1 MQFRIFFFFLRS
13 FILHMQTAFL
23 FLVAVVAANLNVANS
38 RRFSL
43 LERDDPQEKSKGFSF
58 GSPPKSILTYA
69 SFDAGVL
76 NIPPVMLTTNFEN
89 VTLPPLGQRFDYFN
103 SSQLGNQTA
112 WLNGYKLLNFS
123 FTSPPYPD
131 LLFQPHYVTYGLSI
145 ISDELLFETFS
156 QPNPVITV
164 IDSLYGSGYI
174 ESRSFSYV
182 VNSTDDVL
190 FGEIDHG
197 KYEGPLKKFKSYHPW
212 SEDEQGFSHPTI
224 LLDGIA
230 GKNLLAYYPIPME
243 ITDGRW
249 QLPDE
254 LYYPLFD
261 HFQRTYGMDDDGM
274 LSCLVLNLT
283 EYISFYFSG
292 EEYRVQA
299 GSFFGLS
306 ISPNDT
312 SSSFDTVPN
321 ENSTCGFVVGQID
334 EFTTGISAELF
345 LGQYLVV
352 DYDNM
357 EIAIAPTATKSKPQ
371 TIEIISTGIPLATP
385 AKYFTYSEVYYSCST
400 PDLVGEREVYSTW
413 YHPSY
418 SFYTGER
425 YGPSATES
433 FYSTQTSSAP
443 VTLAEP
449 TSTNTGESTNHS
461 TKTGSSSSSKA
472 AGNIQTT
479 GGIFAFVTF
488 FLSALMIL

>member
-1 MQFRIFFFFLRS
+1 MR
-13 FILHMQTAFL
+13 TAFL

-43 LERDDPQEKSKGFSF
+43 LERDDPQEISKGFSF

-69 SFDAGVL
+69 SFDAGVID
-76 NIPPVMLTTNFEN
+76 IPPVMLTTNFEN
-89 VTLPPLGQRFDYFN
+89 VTLLPLGQRNLSFDYFN
-103 SSQLGNQTA
+103 SSSLGNQTA
-112 WLNGYKLLNFS
+112 WLNGYELSNFS
-123 FTSPPYPD
+123 FTSPNPD
-131 LLFQPHYVTYGLSI
+131 MRFQPHYVTYGLSI
-145 ISDELLFETFS
+145 VRDESFFETYS
-156 QPNPVITV
+156 SPNPVFTI

-174 ESRSFSYV
+174 ETRSFSYV
-182 VNSTDDVL
+182 VNSTDDVS
-190 FGEIDHG
+190 FGKIDHG
-197 KYEGPLKKFKSYHPW
+197 KYDGPLKKFKNYDPW
-212 SEDEQGFSHPTI
+212 SQDDAGFTHPTL

-230 GKNLLAYYPIPME
+230 GNNFSAYHPIPVR
-243 ITDGRW
+243 ITDNTW
-249 QLPDE
+249 QLPDS

-261 HFQRTYGMDDDGM
+261 HFQRTYGMNDDGI
-274 LSCLVLNLT
+274 LPCSVFNST

-299 GSFFGLS
+299 GNFIGLS
-306 ISPNDT
+306 NNPYNNDST
-312 SSSFDTVPN
+312 IYFDTINTYGPPIIVPN
-321 ENSTCGFVVGQID
+321 ENSTCTFSPIQID
-334 EFTTGISAELF
+334 MFNTGISAALF
-345 LGQYLVV
+345 LDQYVVV

-371 TIEIISTGIPLATP
+371 TIEIISTGIPSATP

-443 VTLAEP
+443 VTSAEP

-472 AGNIQTT
+472 AGNTQTV
-479 GGIFAFVTF
+479 GGVFAFITC
-488 FLSALMIL
+488 FLSALMMF